1 LAKAAASGIDAIRDY
16 LSGTSYAEGAAT
28 LMESP
33 SAFERWCDNRM
44 IETIRPQKYN
54 TFSVGPLVAYV
65 VARENE
71 IKTARIILT
80 AKQNGFPED
89 SIRERIREMYV

>member
-1 LAKAAASGIDAIRDY
+1 
-16 LSGTSYAEGAAT
+16 
-28 LMESP
+28 
-33 SAFERWCDNRM
+33 
-44 IETIRPQKYN
+44 
-54 TFSVGPLVAYV
+54 V